1 LLLLCWR
8 WNPGIAKGRLMAAF
22 FDSSP
27 LFSGYQAGVKKQ
39 PNFFAVFGW
48 EVLCDQRQNFRTA
61 G

>member
-1 LLLLCWR
+1 
-8 WNPGIAKGRLMAAF
+8 MAAF

-27 LFSGYQAGVKKQ
+27 LFSGYQAGAKKQ